1 MKDCLLFVL
10 SVWLSDIKWSL
21 FVNVETTFII
31 RLNIACLSH
40 LWCISFMVHVFREL
54 ISRLKPLTV
63 SKSVFCPG
71 FCVLTNL
78 WFFWFDRQKCI
89 LTLYWTL
96 KSFLWE
102 YRIFWT
108 TMYMVTVV
116 WIITVWVIWLL
127 AVVSLLK
134 NNPTL
139 TRSGRYVGVFVF
151 RTVFSFLV
159 G

>member
-1 MKDCLLFVL
+1 
-10 SVWLSDIKWSL
+10 
-21 FVNVETTFII
+21 
-31 RLNIACLSH
+31 
-40 LWCISFMVHVFREL
+40 
-54 ISRLKPLTV
+54 
-63 SKSVFCPG
+63 
-71 FCVLTNL
+71 
-78 WFFWFDRQKCI
+78 
-89 LTLYWTL
+89 
-96 KSFLWE
+96 
-102 YRIFWT
+102 
-108 TMYMVTVV
+108 MYMVTVV